1 METSGQTGVA
11 VGRPRHSGGQTG
23 VAVGRPRH
31 SGGQTGVAVGRPRHS
46 GESAAGRGSPDRAPR
61 PTEGLLIL
69 WRPPV
74 KRVSRSGD
82 HDTAEVKR
90 VSRSGDHDTAEV
102 KRVSRSG
109 DHDTA
114 EVKRVSR
121 SEDRD
126 TAEVGRL
133 PNGGVMAAPQS
144 VQDQAQEAASLSR
157 TRRLHPAPAAA
168 RSR

>member
-1 METSGQTGVA
+1 METS
-11 VGRPRHSGGQTG
+11 GQTG

-90 VSRSGDHDTAEV
+90 VSRSGDHDTAENRLLGAGLLTAPLGRP
-102 KRVSRSG
+102 KVSSSYGDLRSNG
-109 DHDTA
+109 CRGRETTTQRRSSGCRGRETTTQRRSNGCRGRETTTQRRSSGCHGQKTA
-114 EVKRVSR
+114 I
-121 SEDRD
+121 
-126 TAEVGRL
+126 
-133 PNGGVMAAPQS
+133 Q
-144 VQDQAQEAASLSR
+144 
-157 TRRLHPAPAAA
+157 RR
-168 RSR
+168 